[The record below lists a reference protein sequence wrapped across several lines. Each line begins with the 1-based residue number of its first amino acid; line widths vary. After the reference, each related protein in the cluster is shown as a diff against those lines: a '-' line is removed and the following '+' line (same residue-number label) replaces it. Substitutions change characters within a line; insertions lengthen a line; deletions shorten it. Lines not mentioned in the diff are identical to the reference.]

1 VDEALAAISAL
12 KAGRAPADAYCWGGS
27 GMESTGQDNVR
38 KYFRYVVDNHKLPS
52 LPLVA
57 GKVLEMIQ
65 DPDLNVQ
72 KLCRVLS
79 DDTALSGR
87 VLAVARS
94 PHYAQRNVPTTLVG
108 AVQVLGFRT
117 LSNVVVASATH
128 SLCIKGNKVS
138 EKLWNH
144 SLGVALATR
153 LLCRR
158 AGLRNEEQAFLA
170 GLMHDVGE
178 MILVHG
184 DPRGFEQLVHK
195 VEEGQ
200 CEIIAK
206 EQEVYGFDHTLIGVT
221 LLDAWNIDSE
231 IRHAV
236 LQHHAYGAPD
246 DPKSMAASLRCADY
260 LSAKADL
267 GFFSA
272 LPAPD
277 AGAMSAIGCDSAE
290 EMANVVTQ
298 IRQAYEDESALFRP
312 L

>member
-1 VDEALAAISAL
+1 MAT
-12 KAGRAPADAYCWGGS
+12 AGEKTMDS
-27 GMESTGQDNVR
+27 NLSTAGQENVR
-38 KYFRYVVDNHKLPS
+38 KYFRYVVENHKLPS
-52 LPLVA
+52 LPVVA

-128 SLCIKGNKVS
+128 SLCIRGNKVS

-144 SLGVALATR
+144 SLAVALATR
-153 LLCRR
+153 ILCKR

-184 DPRGFEQLVHK
+184 DPRGFEQLVK
-195 VEEGQ
+195 DVEKGQ

-206 EQEVYGFDHTLIGVT
+206 EQETYGFDHTLIGVT
-221 LLDAWNIDSE
+221 LLDAWNIDSQ

-236 LQHHAYGAPD
+236 LQHHAYDAPD
-246 DPKSMAASLRCADY
+246 DAHSMPANLRCADY
-260 LSAKADL
+260 LCAKADL

-272 LPAPD
+272 LPVPD
-277 AGAMSAIGCDSAE
+277 PKAMSAVRCERNEEIAE
-290 EMANVVTQ
+290 VVEQ
-298 IRQAYEDESALFRP
+298 IRQAYDQESSLFRP